1 MIGKPVIG
9 LGQCSWD
16 LLGRVAEY
24 PPVDEKAELLD
35 FVEQGGGPVATAL
48 VTLARLGAK
57 ASFFGSIGADSYG
70 TRIADSLDAAGVD
83 ISQLQTDPAGSSQLA
98 FIAVEQ
104 QQGRRNIFCHR
115 GARRLFC
122 LNERGRQDIVAAAA
136 LLLDGTEPAAAFEA
150 AMLAQ
155 ACQVP
160 VVLDGGSLRDSTLD
174 LLPYCNHLVVSQKF
188 AGQLCPGRPE
198 AALDRLLESGAEVA
212 VVTLGA
218 RGCIARDRAGTRI
231 ACPAF
236 DVDVVDTT
244 GCGDVFHGGYLY
256 GLLAGQPLAER
267 LRFASACA
275 ALKARQPGGRQ
286 GIPGLLEVEELLGS
300 F

>member
-1 MIGKPVIG
+1 MIERSVVG

-24 PPVDEKAELLD
+24 PRVDEKAELLD
-35 FVEQGGGPVATAL
+35 LVEQGGGPVATAL

-57 ASFFGSIGADSYG
+57 TGFFGTIGADSYG
-70 TRIADSLDAAGVD
+70 TRIADSLGTAGVD
-83 ISQLQTDPAGSSQLA
+83 ISQLQIDPAGSSQLA

-104 QQGRRNIFCHR
+104 LQGRRNIFCHR
-115 GARRLFC
+115 GARRPFC

-136 LLLDGTEPAAAFEA
+136 LLLDGTEPAAAHEA
-150 AMLAQ
+150 ARLAQ

-160 VVLDGGSLRDSTLD
+160 VVLDGGSLHEGTLD

-188 AGQLCPGRPE
+188 AGQLCPGRLD
-198 AALDRLLESGAEVA
+198 AALDRLLDFGAEVA

-218 RGCIARDRAGTRI
+218 RGCIARDRGGARI
-231 ACPAF
+231 ECPVF

-256 GLLAGQPLAER
+256 GLLTGQSLTER

-275 ALKARQPGGRQ
+275 ALKAMQVGGRQ
-286 GIPGLLEVEELLGS
+286 GIPELLEVEELLGR